1 MSGMGKGRRILFRTP
16 STPSTFAVF
25 CALLA
30 PLPAL
35 AGTPPQAV
43 SGHFA
48 PVDRCTRQPGAAAF
62 RTALARA
69 LRARDVRGFVAL
81 TTPAVRLDFGGG
93 GGQAELRRRLSG
105 AEGRKLW
112 REHDRIMPLGCAVQA
127 GNLVMP
133 AVFAHDFG
141 DTDPFE
147 VMVVTGS
154 QVPLRAAPSP
164 TARTVS
170 LLSWVAVT
178 PLTADDFE
186 KPFRRVS
193 LPGGKVTGYVA
204 AARLRSPLDYRLI
217 VSRRRGAWKI
227 DAFLAGD

>member
-1 MSGMGKGRRILFRTP
+1 MRGRPVRLWTP
-16 STPSTFAVF
+16 STWSTCAVF
-25 CALLA
+25 LGFLA

-35 AGTPPQAV
+35 AATQPQVV
-43 SGHFA
+43 SGPFA
-48 PVDRCTRQPGAAAF
+48 PADRCTRQPGAAAF

-69 LRARDVRGFVAL
+69 VRGRDVRGFVAL

-93 GGQAELRRRLSG
+93 GGHAELRRRLSG
-105 AEGRKLW
+105 ADGRQLW
-112 REHDRIMPLGCAVQA
+112 RELDRIVPLGCAVQA

-133 AVFAHDFG
+133 SVFAHDFG
-141 DTDPFE
+141 DIDPFE

-164 TARTVS
+164 TARTLR
-170 LLSWVAVT
+170 LLSWIAVT
-178 PLTADDFE
+178 PLSADDFD

-217 VSRRRGAWKI
+217 ASRRRGAWKI